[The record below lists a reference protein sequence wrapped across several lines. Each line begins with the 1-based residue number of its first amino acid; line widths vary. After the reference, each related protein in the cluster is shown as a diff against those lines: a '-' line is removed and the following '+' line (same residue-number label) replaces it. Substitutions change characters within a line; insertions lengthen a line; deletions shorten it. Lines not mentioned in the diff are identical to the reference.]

1 WADTFNNFF
10 HPEICQAAVE
20 VLEDAGCEVIVQA
33 EKLCCGRPLYD
44 YGMLNLARVKLRQI
58 LTDLRDE
65 IAKGTP
71 VIGLEPSC
79 VSVFRDELRG
89 LFPHDADA
97 QRLQRQTFLLSEFLV
112 DRRWKPPPL
121 YRKAIVHGHCHHKAV
136 LGWKK
141 EVELLKQVLP
151 DHEVI
156 DSGCCGMA
164 GSFGYEADKYEVS
177 MRIGERRLL
186 PRVREVDDETLI
198 VSDGFSCHGQIST
211 TGKRPLHIAQALQM
225 AVRQRKREPRASR
238 IATRRVRRRRVL
250 LRLALFGA
258 AAFAVAAVRMR
269 RRAG

>member
-1 WADTFNNFF
+1 M
-10 HPEICQAAVE
+10 AAVD
-20 VLEDAGCEVIVQA
+20 VLEAAGYHVTIPR
-33 EKLCCGRPLYD
+33 KRLCCGRPLYD
-44 YGMLNLARVKLRQI
+44 WGFLDTAKHLLRETIDALQPE
-58 LTDLRDE
+58 LDE
-65 IAKGTP
+65 GIAI
-71 VIGLEPSC
+71 IGLEPSC
-79 VSVFRDELRG
+79 VSVFRDELHG
-89 LFPHDADA
+89 LFPGDEDA

-121 YRKAIVHGHCHHKAV
+121 DRKAIVHGHCHHKAV

-164 GSFGYEADKYEVS
+164 GSFGYEADKYDVS

-211 TGKRPLHIAQALQM
+211 TGKRPLHIAQALQ
-225 AVRQRKREPRASR
+225 
-238 IATRRVRRRRVL
+238 
-250 LRLALFGA
+250 
-258 AAFAVAAVRMR
+258 
-269 RRAG
+269 